1 MDKKRQE
8 KYIADE
14 FNRTAEGY
22 DKSRLV
28 KSFQSRA
35 QKLVIS
41 KMKIDEGMSVLDLG
55 CGTGQGT
62 IEIGRLLKGT
72 GKVIGLDLSEKMIDQ
87 AIRKLDDTI
96 DMNIT
101 FETMSGSSL
110 DYVERFDYVISTNAF
125 HHFHDKEDIFLRVK
139 RALKSCGIFI
149 VQDIC
154 DDFLLMRLVDYAGK
168 LGEKAHVGSTTSRRL
183 REIFHVTGY
192 EDIIIEKVNLTR
204 LWKIM
209 IGQGKKV

>member
-1 MDKKRQE
+1 MEKERQE

-28 KSFQSRA
+28 KSFQRRA

-41 KMKIDEGMSVLDLG
+41 KMKINEGMSVLDLG
-55 CGTGQGT
+55 CGTGQAT
-62 IEIGRLLKGT
+62 IDIGRMLRGT
-72 GKVIGLDLSEKMIDQ
+72 GEVIGFDLSEKMIDQ
-87 AIRKLDDTI
+87 ANTKLDDTI
-96 DMNIT
+96 DTNIT

-110 DYVERFDYVISTNAF
+110 DYEDRFDYVISTNAF

-139 RALKSCGIFI
+139 RSLKSGGIFV

-154 DDFLLMRLVDYAGK
+154 DDFLLMKLVDYSGK
-168 LGEKAHVGSTTSRRL
+168 FGEKAHVGSATSKRL
-183 REIFHVTGY
+183 REIFQATGY
-192 EDIIIEKVNLTR
+192 EDVTIEKVNLTW

>member
-1 MDKKRQE
+1 MEKERQE

-28 KSFQSRA
+28 KSFQRRA

-55 CGTGQGT
+55 CGTGHGT
-62 IEIGRLLKGT
+62 IDIGRMLRGT
-72 GKVIGLDLSEKMIDQ
+72 GEVIGFDLSEKMIDQ
-87 AIRKLDDTI
+87 AIKKVDDTI
-96 DMNIT
+96 DTNIT

-110 DYVERFDYVISTNAF
+110 DYEDRFDYVISTNAF
-125 HHFHDKEDIFLRVK
+125 HHFYNKEDIFLRVN

-168 LGEKAHVGSTTSRRL
+168 FGEKAHVGSATSKRL
-183 REIFHVTGY
+183 REIFQATGY
-192 EDIIIEKVNLTR
+192 EDVTIEKVNLTWF
-204 LWKIM
+204 WKIM